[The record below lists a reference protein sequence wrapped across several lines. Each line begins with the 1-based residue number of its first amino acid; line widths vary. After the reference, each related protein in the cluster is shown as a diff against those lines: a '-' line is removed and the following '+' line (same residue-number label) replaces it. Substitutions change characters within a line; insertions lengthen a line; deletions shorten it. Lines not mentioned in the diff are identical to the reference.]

1 MRPVYGCVVLT
12 QGNRPRELQ
21 LALESLLRQRDVEI
35 DVVVVGNGW
44 APTGL
49 APGVRGLTL
58 PENVGATAGRNAGV
72 AHVRGELVLFLDDD
86 ARLAA
91 DDTLER
97 IARAF
102 SAHPR
107 VGLLQPRVEDPSGAP
122 GPRHWVPRVRVGD
135 RTRSGPVT
143 AVWEGAVAVRR
154 RVLEQVGGWPEEF
167 FYFHEGIDL
176 AWRALDA
183 GWTVW
188 YAGDVLA
195 LHPAEAAT
203 RHGGLFHYLSARN
216 RVWLARRHLPLPMA
230 TAYVT
235 VWFVHTASRLRSR
248 RDARHV
254 LRGYAD
260 GLTEPCGVRRRL
272 RWRTVGRM
280 TRAGRPPVI

>member
-1 MRPVYGCVVLT
+1 VRPTYGCVVLT
-12 QGNRPRELQ
+12 QGRRPKQLE
-21 LALESLLRQRDVEI
+21 LALESLLRQRGADVDI
-35 DVVVVGNGW
+35 VVVGNGW
-44 APTGL
+44 EPTGL
-49 APGVRGLTL
+49 PPGVRGLTL
-58 PENVGATAGRNAGV
+58 SENLGATAGRNAGLP
-72 AHVRGELVLFLDDD
+72 HVSGEIALFLDDD
-86 ARLAA
+86 ARLA
-91 DDTLER
+91 DDDALER

-102 SAHPR
+102 SARPR
-107 VGLLQPRVEDPSGAP
+107 LGLLQPRVEDPSGAP
-122 GPRHWVPRVRVGD
+122 APRHWVPRVRVGD

-195 LHPAEAAT
+195 LHPADPAT
-203 RHGGLFHYLSARN
+203 RHGGLFHYLGARN
-216 RVWLARRHLPLPMA
+216 RVWLARRHLPLA
-230 TAYVT
+230 LAAVYVT
-235 VWFVHTASRLRSR
+235 VWFLHTAVRLRSL
-248 RDARHV
+248 RDAQHV

-260 GLTEPCGVRRRL
+260 GLTKPYGTRRRL
-272 RWRTVGRM
+272 RWRTVRRM